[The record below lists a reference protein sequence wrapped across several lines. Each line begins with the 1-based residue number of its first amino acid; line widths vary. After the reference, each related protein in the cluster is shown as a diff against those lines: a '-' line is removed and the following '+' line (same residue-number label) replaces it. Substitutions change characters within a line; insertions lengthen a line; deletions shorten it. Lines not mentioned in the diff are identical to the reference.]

1 MKKIGFVLLALL
13 LAVACKKNSNF
24 NSNPLAFKDYI
35 SGYTSG
41 VISAHS
47 GIKILLNEPLSQ
59 EKMDKINDLHLFEI
73 SPKVEGKVVCQS
85 PSQIAFVPNK
95 PLSQNTEYQI
105 SFNVK
110 KLYDVPKKE
119 LELFNFTVKTL
130 EPTKR

>member
-1 MKKIGFVLLALL
+1 MKKLSLVLIALL
-13 LAVACKKNSNF
+13 LVFSCKKNGNF

-41 VISAHS
+41 MISAHS

-85 PSQIAFVPNK
+85 PSQIAFVPQK
-95 PLSQNTEYQI
+95 PLAQNTEYRI

-110 KLYDVPKKE
+110 
-119 LELFNFTVKTL
+119 
-130 EPTKR
+130 